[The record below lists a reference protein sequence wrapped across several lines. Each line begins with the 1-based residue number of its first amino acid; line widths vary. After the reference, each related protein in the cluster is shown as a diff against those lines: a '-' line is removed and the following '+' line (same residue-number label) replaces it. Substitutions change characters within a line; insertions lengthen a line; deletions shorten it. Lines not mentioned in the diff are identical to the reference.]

1 MSASSE
7 AKNLEAVARA
17 IDRHDRNCDYPAVA
31 VLMNPYEV
39 DRLGW
44 DSIKGVP
51 IRGDERISTGRF
63 EVLCA
68 GDETAGE
75 QEEEAVEAVAKE
87 SVPMVTPPV

>member
-1 MSASSE
+1 MTASSE

-17 IDRHDRNCDYPAVA
+17 IDQHDRNCDYPAVA

-44 DSIKGVP
+44 ESIKGVP

-63 EVLCA
+63 EVLCS
-68 GDETAGE
+68 GDEPAE
-75 QEEEAVEAVAKE
+75 DREEETVEVVATE
-87 SVPMVTPPV
+87 SVPVVTPPV